1 MIITYPWLW
10 GTLYFEEW
18 KLKNKGHKERNWK
31 MNLKKNKN
39 AVQRGLGKI
48 PKSKR
53 GSEMSLFLS
62 CTHNGL
68 MVIKC
73 VYNGLACYLLEAI
86 FWRFFEIFQKLQK
99 MKILGRKIDLMNV
112 HLEIKMTAWIGPKW
126 TFFENKMSTFFSNV
140 RQKIWENEKNKM
152 NKMNNKTKKGR
163 G

>member
-1 MIITYPWLW
+1 MIISHPWLW
-10 GTLYFEEW
+10 GTLNFEER
-18 KLKNKGHKERNWK
+18 KSRIKEQKERNWK
-31 MNLKKNKN
+31 TNLKKNKID
-39 AVQRGLGKI
+39 VQRGLGKI

-53 GSEMSLFLS
+53 GSEMSLFLI
-62 CTHNGL
+62 CTYKVLMGL
-68 MVIKC
+68 KC
-73 VYNGLACYLLEAI
+73 TYKVLACYLLEAI

-99 MKILGRKIDLMNV
+99 LKILGRKIDLMNV
-112 HLEIKMTAWIGPKW
+112 HLEIKMTEWIGPKW